1 MEPVD
6 YPYDAS
12 DPFWNAAPPRKYPHT
27 GSDWLCPTGTVV
39 RAVMPGTITKVAD
52 DPDNGRCV
60 VQSLPDGRFWSYIH
74 LSEIGCRVGDQ
85 VQAGDALALSGNTGT
100 NSRGPH
106 LHCSLSNSPE
116 VYLGR
121 GRLADPWQYL
131 ESTPTPTPP
140 STKRKKRM
148 FAMAAIKGEGYV
160 WALWAPGFYY
170 EIKQRTGV
178 TQAEAGAQMNAL
190 NDQLIGKANATITR
204 AQANEIKAM
213 CLAGQQ

>member
-1 MEPVD
+1 MQPVD
-6 YPYDAS
+6 FAYDSS
-12 DPFWNAAPPRKYPHT
+12 DPFGHIRPSGRAHT

-39 RAVMPGTITKVAD
+39 RAVMPGTIVAID
-52 DPDNGRCV
+52 SNAGNGLCV
-60 VQSLPDGRFWSYIH
+60 AQSLPDGRFWSYIH

-100 NSRGPH
+100 NSQGPH
-106 LHCSLSNSPE
+106 LHCSLSDSPQ
-116 VYLGR
+116 VYLGL
-121 GRLADPWQYL
+121 GNLADPWAYL
-131 ESTPTPTPP
+131 ESTPTPPP
-140 STKRKKRM
+140 STKRNKRM

-170 EIKQRTGV
+170 EIKQRPGV

-204 AQANEIKAM
+204 AQANEISAM
-213 CLAGQQ
+213 CLRGPK